1 MSAWPGD
8 AGEVQAAAPL
18 VPSSVVLE
26 VLYCERAVH
35 IAWVQG
41 EWDDNEFTRDGAWVH
56 RKVDKPRPLKRPKHL
71 RGKEDAPEEPE
82 RPYQARSVWLS
93 SPSLGVTAKTD
104 VVSVDGGSVV
114 PIEYKRGRQPSVLEG
129 ALLEHRAQLCCQ
141 VLLLREQGYTCDH
154 GEIYYAEDK
163 RRVVIEITEGL
174 IATTMAAIA
183 RAKELYFQPKPPPP
197 LYNSPKCRGCSLVG
211 ICLPDETNH
220 LGAASAEPVIIPA
233 RAKSLPL
240 APSRL
245 EERPSVREPD
255 QSLPSAD
262 AEPTPKG
269 HTKVDA
275 VPGASQRTPNPLEN
289 PTDQTL
295 HPSASPSLPS
305 EGDQQVSE
313 QDLKAKLIADTSAA
327 ILKALSE
334 GHQTDQ
340 PASPGAPKATPPTPS
355 IPPASPSAPTAR
367 AEDQLP
373 DHPASPSAPKASPPT
388 PKASPTA
395 LSEDHSPD
403 QPAPPIAPTAP
414 PTAPAQEYATL
425 TPQDIAAGAAL
436 RRLHPARD
444 DKAPL
449 LVQEHGARVGLDG
462 ELLKITS
469 REGTVTTARLPNTS
483 HVALYGNAQI
493 STQAVVEL
501 LRRGI
506 PVCYFSTGGYYLGRT
521 LAHDSNQVSLRV
533 TQYDVLRD
541 DARRL
546 ELAAGIIS
554 SKIANARTL
563 VRRNA
568 TGDTAVLLRE
578 LKILSRKALRASSQ
592 EELLGIEG
600 TAARAYFSALPNVI
614 RPPDGSTPAFDWN
627 GRNRR
632 PPTDPINAML
642 SLCYTMLT
650 KDFTLAIQLAGL
662 DAMFGF
668 YHQVRFGRPSLALDL
683 MEEFRPIVADSIVIK
698 AINTGEIT
706 AADFIHQAGSCTLTH
721 AGRRRLL
728 GAYERRLGEEVTHP
742 TFGYRISYRRVL
754 EVQARLFARVIGG
767 ELPSYPAFRTR

>member
-1 MSAWPGD
+1 MIRSVAESG
-8 AGEVQAAAPL
+8 GVLVEVPL

-41 EWDDNEFTRDGAWVH
+41 EWDENEYTRDGAWVH

-71 RGKEDAPEEPE
+71 RSKEEAPAAPAEPE

-93 SPSLGVTAKTD
+93 STRLGITAKTD
-104 VVSVDGGSVV
+104 VVFVDGGSVV
-114 PIEYKRGRQPSVLEG
+114 PIEYKRGRQPSVPEG

-163 RRVVIEITEGL
+163 RRVVIAITDEL
-174 IATTMAAIA
+174 IAITHAAIA
-183 RAKELYFQPKPPPP
+183 RAREIYFEPKPPPP
-197 LYNSPKCRGCSLVG
+197 LYNSSKCRGCSLVG

-220 LGAASAEPVIIPA
+220 LGALEPAVIPA

-240 APSRL
+240 APSAPPA
-245 EERPSVREPD
+245 PSEVN
-255 QSLPSAD
+255 
-262 AEPTPKG
+262 G
-269 HTKVDA
+269 
-275 VPGASQRTPNPLEN
+275 
-289 PTDQTL
+289 TDQR
-295 HPSASPSLPS
+295 P
-305 EGDQQVSE
+305 
-313 QDLKAKLIADTSAA
+313 
-327 ILKALSE
+327 
-334 GHQTDQ
+334 
-340 PASPGAPKATPPTPS
+340 
-355 IPPASPSAPTAR
+355 PSAPTAPLN
-367 AEDQLP
+367 A
-373 DHPASPSAPKASPPT
+373 PSEVNIT
-388 PKASPTA
+388 
-395 LSEDHSPD
+395 D
-403 QPAPPIAPTAP
+403 QPAPSAPPAPSEVNGTDQRPPSAPTAP
-414 PTAPAQEYATL
+414 LNAPSEVNITDQPAPSAPSAPTPPPTTSSPEYAAL

-469 REGTVTTARLPNTS
+469 REGAVSTARLPNTS

-541 DARRL
+541 DARCL
-546 ELAAGIIS
+546 ELAAGIVS
-554 SKIANARTL
+554 SKIANCRTL

-568 TGDTAVLLRE
+568 VGDIAVLLRE

-592 EELLGIEG
+592 EELLGLEG
-600 TAARAYFSALPNVI
+600 TAARTYFSALPSVV
-614 RPPDGSTPAFDWN
+614 RPPDGSTPAFDWS

-650 KDFTLAIQLAGL
+650 KDFTLALQTAGL

-698 AINTGEIT
+698 AINTGEISAT
-706 AADFIHQAGSCTLTH
+706 DFIHQAGSCTLTQ

-754 EVQARLFARVIGG
+754 EVQARLFARVISG
-767 ELPSYPAFRTR
+767 ELASYPAFRTR